1 MLTRVGYP
9 VFFDVYLSN
18 SKKDCTFAQ
27 KSIQQCVGVKF
38 GLVYFFFFL

>member
-9 VFFDVYLSN
+9 VFFDVNLPN

-27 KSIQQCVGVKF
+27 KSIE
-38 GLVYFFFFL
+38 

>member
-9 VFFDVYLSN
+9 VFFDVNLPN
-18 SKKDCTFAQ
+18 SKKDRTFAQ

-38 GLVYFFFFL
+38 